1 MPTSHAFDYDTVYSR
16 KVRVGIPRSPRVVV
30 PYDFAVGHPDASTF
44 PSQALG
50 DATTRMLLR
59 EGPDLALYPGDMSHD
74 AARHLVSNKLKLHEG
89 IDIPPSRIM
98 ITNGSTQGL
107 LMVAEA
113 FLNPGDSVIIEEYC
127 YPGTLRAF
135 SYCEPH
141 YVTVPTDNE
150 GIIVTELAHVLDRL
164 TAQRV
169 TPKFIYTIANFQNPT
184 GSVMSLAR
192 RQAMMRVAEDRRLLV
207 VEDDAYGDLIYEGE
221 PVTSLYAL
229 SHTHNVVRLG
239 TFSKIVAAGVR
250 LGWIIAPEPVLAKM
264 AVSKIDGGTSA
275 FTSRAVA
282 EYLQA
287 HLDDRM
293 DTLLGVY
300 RAKRDAMLEALEEHL
315 DGVATWSQPKG
326 GLFIWVLCPR
336 RLTPRSSLRQHT
348 LQVSPICR
356 ERTSRP
362 RGKVPTICV
371 CRLHT
376 WARRRS
382 ARALPCWPACSK
394 RSNRSRHP
402 YRPKGS
408 RPGLPFCSG
417 GPLQPTELVQLWL
430 HTSFVTLWA
439 DAVAELSFRMLGDI
453 AFDLLPIIPVIT
465 DFLAV

>member
-1 MPTSHAFDYDTVYSR
+1 
-16 KVRVGIPRSPRVVV
+16 
-30 PYDFAVGHPDASTF
+30 
-44 PSQALG
+44 
-50 DATTRMLLR
+50 MLLR

-74 AARHLVSNKLKLHEG
+74 AARHLVSDKLKLHEG

-164 TAQRV
+164 TAQGL

-192 RQAMMRVAEDRRLLV
+192 RQALMRVAEDRRLLV
-207 VEDDAYGDLIYEGE
+207 IEDDAYGDLIYEGE

-300 RAKRDAMLEALEEHL
+300 RAKRDAMLEALEQHL

-326 GLFIWVLCPR
+326 GLFIWVCLPEGVDTTKLLEAAHAAGATYLPGTHFSPEGKGANYL
-336 RLTPRSSLRQHT
+336 RLSFAYL
-348 LQVSPICR
+348 
-356 ERTSRP
+356 
-362 RGKVPTICV
+362 G
-371 CRLHT
+371 
-376 WARRRS
+376 RRRS

>member
-1 MPTSHAFDYDTVYSR
+1 MSTSSTFDYDSVYSR

-30 PYDFAVGHPDASTF
+30 PYDFAVGHPDASRF

-50 DATTRMLLR
+50 DATARMLLR

-74 AARHLVSNKLKLHEG
+74 AARQLVSRKLHRHEG

-113 FLNPGDSVIIEEYC
+113 FLNPGDTVVIEEYC

-135 SYCEPH
+135 SYCAPR
-141 YVTVPTDNE
+141 YVTVPTDDQ
-150 GIIVTELAHVLDRL
+150 GIVVAELAHVIDRL
-164 TAQRV
+164 AAQGV

-192 RQAMMRVAEDRRLLV
+192 RQALVQVAEERHLLLI
-207 VEDDAYGDLIYEGE
+207 EDDAYGDLIYEGE

-229 SHTHNVVRLG
+229 SHSDNVVRLG

-250 LGWIIAPEPVLAKM
+250 LGWLIAPEPVLTTM

-282 EYLQA
+282 EYLQD

-315 DGVATWSQPKG
+315 AGMATWSQPRG
-326 GLFIWVLCPR
+326 GLFIWV
-336 RLTPRSSLRQHT
+336 RLPEEVDTAKLLEAAHAAGVTYLPGTNFSPEGKGANYLR
-348 LQVSPICR
+348 LSFAYLSPEKIR
-356 ERTSRP
+356 E
-362 RGKVPTICV
+362 GIAVLAKV
-371 CRLHT
+371 LK
-376 WARRRS
+376 S
-382 ARALPCWPACSK
+382 ARPLKAPIPA
-394 RSNRSRHP
+394 
-402 YRPKGS
+402 
-408 RPGLPFCSG
+408 
-417 GPLQPTELVQLWL
+417 
-430 HTSFVTLWA
+430 
-439 DAVAELSFRMLGDI
+439 
-453 AFDLLPIIPVIT
+453 
-465 DFLAV
+465 